1 MVWETVM
8 AFRGVA
14 VVAAVMMEEAVMVVM
29 TSLLLI
35 PIFVTTFGMA
45 TPLVSQ
51 TGRHIAKNDYTNV
64 L

>member
-1 MVWETVM
+1 M

-14 VVAAVMMEEAVMVVM
+14 VVAAVMMEEAAAM

-45 TPLVSQ
+45 I
-51 TGRHIAKNDYTNV
+51 TGMTNRKV
-64 L
+64 YS